1 MSRLRLRPSPG
12 AVRGQTRAYAER
24 VDELVA
30 LLRLEIGAPAVAHG
44 TPALVV
50 MMGVPGVGKSHCA
63 RLLAAR
69 LGAAHVATDQLR
81 SRLFIAASYADE
93 ENATIFRCVDALVE
107 ELLGERHRV
116 IVDATNLIA
125 RNREPSVAAARRH
138 AVPLVFVRVV
148 ADEAAILARL
158 AGRRAARAADDHSD
172 ADVRIYERMKERA
185 FEPPDGG
192 FLELRNGDGLAG
204 EIERVVG
211 VVERACASA
220 S

>member
-1 MSRLRLRPSPG
+1 MVPL
-12 AVRGQTRAYAER
+12 T
-24 VDELVA
+24 
-30 LLRLEIGAPAVAHG
+30 IGAG
-44 TPALVV
+44 TA
-50 MMGVPGVGKSHCA
+50 
-63 RLLAAR
+63 
-69 LGAAHVATDQLR
+69 
-81 SRLFIAASYADE
+81 
-93 ENATIFRCVDALVE
+93 
-107 ELLGERHRV
+107 
-116 IVDATNLIA
+116 
-125 RNREPSVAAARRH
+125 
-138 AVPLVFVRVV
+138 
-148 ADEAAILARL
+148 L